1 MIDWVLGPGEAY
13 LSTSRDIGDSVITCE
28 ILRKEHEEFELNA
41 RVRKHSS
48 SLPPSTAEVST
59 VKFGEPSIYVLYKNF
74 SRSCHL
80 RRNVSCLR
88 HPGVA
93 WAQPWRPTCFPP
105 STYPLITHILHY
117 IRRLTYPVPFIH
129 SRRWS
134 TTSLRC
140 ESWPRRCSKRTIMH
154 QKTSKP
160 RRNFWTEAVG
170 ALPCAWTGEEISF
183 WRHSSS
189 TRVLGRWGS
198 LYLRMR
204 EDP

>member
-1 MIDWVLGPGEAY
+1 MVAGDWLGSWARRSLFIHIKRHWRLGHH
-13 LSTSRDIGDSVITCE
+13 LWDF
-28 ILRKEHEEFELNA
+28 KERTWRIWAECKGKKTFL
-41 RVRKHSS
+41 
-48 SLPPSTAEVST
+48 LPPSTAEVST
-59 VKFGEPSIYVLYKNF
+59 VRFGEPSIYVLYKNF

-93 WAQPWRPTCFPP
+93 RAQPWRPTCFPP

-117 IRRLTYPVPFIH
+117 IRRLTYSVPFIH

-198 LYLRMR
+198 L
-204 EDP
+204 